1 MTPLPHPDPRTPFF
15 NSIADAWDGWHDLP
29 ALEAKLAELFERFG
43 VQPDEHVVDVGC
55 GTGNLTLALLAR
67 LGSRGRVTAL
77 DISPSMLA
85 RAALK
90 TTDTRVSWHEA
101 SADRLPLPDATCD
114 RILCFSAWPHFDRPD
129 NVVVEFNRALRPG
142 GVAHILHLIAKEKV
156 NRIHGAAHPS
166 VHADR
171 LPPVGEVAAL
181 FSANGFRVIETE
193 DNASRY
199 LLSARKEPAT

>member
-1 MTPLPHPDPRTPFF
+1 M
-15 NSIADAWDGWHDLP
+15 
-29 ALEAKLAELFERFG
+29 
-43 VQPDEHVVDVGC
+43 
-55 GTGNLTLALLAR
+55 
-67 LGSRGRVTAL
+67 
-77 DISPSMLA
+77 
-85 RAALK
+85 
-90 TTDTRVSWHEA
+90 
-101 SADRLPLPDATCD
+101 
-114 RILCFSAWPHFDRPD
+114 
-129 NVVVEFNRALRPG
+129 VEFNRALRPG
-142 GVAHILHLIAKEKV
+142 GFAHILHLIAKEKV